1 MVQDIRPSTS
11 YNPLFMQ
18 WLGVRMP
25 CCMFLCIDSSSILS
39 GFPLVAFC
47 HHQRLKMGFWPRLL
61 LCGVFAVCLSGVAH
75 AEDDEA
81 VEAKEEATPAVETD
95 KIIDGFSAADR
106 EKMTDGS
113 EKHEF
118 QAEVS
123 RLMDIIIN
131 SLYTDKQ
138 VFLRELISNAADA
151 LEKARFHSVQDE
163 SFLGDTKDLEV
174 KLEHDADAK
183 TISIIDTGVGMTK
196 ADLINNL
203 GTVAKSGTTNFLEA
217 MAEGADAN
225 LIGQFGVGFYSA
237 FLVADKVSVTSKCND
252 DPVQHVWES
261 SADASFVVVDDPRG
275 NTLGR
280 GSRVT
285 LHLKEDAHD
294 YLSEDKL
301 KEMAKKYSQ
310 FIQFP
315 IYVKVKKEVD
325 ADTEEDDD
333 DKDDDEEE
341 KKDDVET
348 KDDDEKEEEEEEKKP
363 KKKTVFEWEQVNTQ
377 KAIWLRAKEDVTE
390 EEYNEFYKGI
400 SKDYLD
406 PLAYTHFNAEGE
418 IEFKSILYLP
428 KKAPFDMM
436 DNYWGKKSE
445 VKLYVRRVLVAEK
458 FEDLL
463 PRYLNFVRG
472 IVDSDDLPLNVSR
485 EQLQQNK
492 IMKVIS
498 KKLVRKVL
506 ELMKKLAKEEDAGD
520 DEDEEKDD
528 EEKEEKEEKKEDSEE
543 KKDKKDEEST
553 WAKFYKEFNKNLK
566 MGCYEDDSNRSKISK
581 LLRFSTTKSEDKD
594 ISLDKYL
601 DRMQESQESIYY
613 MSGDNMEVMKKAP
626 ALQVFKKKDIEVLML
641 SDHLDEPCI
650 QKLADYE
657 GKKFVSIQKADVK
670 LDETEEEKKKFSKLK
685 DMYKP
690 LTDWW
695 KEKLT
700 DYTEKGAMKDA
711 GVKIE
716 KVELSKRLT
725 ESPVVVVTSQ
735 FGYSAQQE
743 KIMKAQAFQ
752 NKDQMGMMAGR
763 KTLEVNANH
772 PVIVDL
778 LSKVKGDKE
787 DATALDTAQVLFQT
801 ALIESGYEIA
811 DPSALVNRVYRL
823 MSKELGVDPDAP
835 IKEIEVPEEEEEAD
849 EDDKDDSDSEKED
862 EESKPEEG
870 EKAEL

>member
-1 MVQDIRPSTS
+1 
-11 YNPLFMQ
+11 
-18 WLGVRMP
+18 
-25 CCMFLCIDSSSILS
+25 
-39 GFPLVAFC
+39 
-47 HHQRLKMGFWPRLL
+47 MG
-61 LCGVFAVCLSGVAH
+61 
-75 AEDDEA
+75 
-81 VEAKEEATPAVETD
+81 
-95 KIIDGFSAADR
+95 
-106 EKMTDGS
+106 
-113 EKHEF
+113 
-118 QAEVS
+118 
-123 RLMDIIIN
+123 N

-174 KLEHDADAK
+174 KIEHDPDAK
-183 TISIIDTGVGMTK
+183 TLSIIDTGVGMSK

-252 DPVQHVWES
+252 DAVQHVWES
-261 SADASFVVVDDPRG
+261 SADASFTVVDDPRG
-275 NTLGR
+275 STLGR
-280 GSRVT
+280 GTRVT

-301 KEMAKKYSQ
+301 KDTTKKYSQ

-325 ADTEEDDD
+325 AEAEEDEDDD
-333 DKDDDEEE
+333 DDDEE
-341 KKDDVET
+341 KDEVET
-348 KDDDEKEEEEEEKKP
+348 KDDDEKEEEEKKAP
-363 KKKTVFEWEQVNTQ
+363 TKKTVYEWEQVNTQ
-377 KAIWLRAKEDVTE
+377 KAIWLRSKEDVTE
-390 EEYNEFYKGI
+390 EEYNEFYKSI

-436 DNYWGKKSE
+436 DNYWSKKAE
-445 VKLYVRRVLVAEK
+445 VKLFVRRVLVAEK

-472 IVDSDDLPLNVSR
+472 VVDSDDLPLNVSR

-506 ELMKKLAKEEDAGD
+506 ELMKRLAKEEDSGETD
-520 DEDEEKDD
+520 DEDDDEKEEKEEKEDD
-528 EEKEEKEEKKEDSEE
+528 EEKEEK
-543 KKDKKDEEST
+543 KDKGEET
-553 WAKFYKEFNKNLK
+553 MWYKFYKEFAKNLK
-566 MGCYEDDSNRSKISK
+566 MGCYDDDSNRSKISK
-581 LLRFSTTKSEDKD
+581 LLRFFTTKSDDKE

-601 DRMQESQESIYY
+601 DRMQETQESIYY
-613 MSGDNMEVMKKAP
+613 MSGDSLDTMKKLP
-626 ALQVFKKKDIEVLML
+626 SLQIFKKKDLEVLML
-641 SDHLDEPCI
+641 PDHLDEPCI

-670 LDETEEEKKKFSKLK
+670 LDETEDEKKRFSKLK

-695 KEKLT
+695 KDKLT
-700 DYTEKGAMKDA
+700 GLTEKGAMKDA
-711 GVKIE
+711 GVKVE
-716 KVELSKRLT
+716 KVEISKRLT
-725 ESPVVVVTSQ
+725 DSPVVVVTSQ

-743 KIMKAQAFQ
+743 RVMKAQSFQ
-752 NKDQMGMMAGR
+752 NKDQLSMMSGR
-763 KTLEVNANH
+763 KTLEINPNH
-772 PVIVDL
+772 PVVTDL
-778 LSKVKGDKE
+778 LSKIKADKE
-787 DATALDTAQVLFQT
+787 DKAAKDTAQVLFQT

-835 IKEIEVPEEEEEAD
+835 LKEVEVPEGEAEEEEEEEEEKEEEEGEEEAEEEAD
-849 EDDKDDSDSEKED
+849 EKKED
-862 EESKPEEG
+862 
-870 EKAEL
+870 L